1 MSAKLKE
8 YVKTDT
14 FETFFEMFLE
24 FRYSVDTKFEKYFHE
39 NEKETKTTFETKV

>member
-14 FETFFEMFLE
+14 FKTFFEMFLE
-24 FRYSVDTKFEKYFHE
+24 FRYTVDTKKM
-39 NEKETKTTFETKV
+39 KKKRKQLLKQK